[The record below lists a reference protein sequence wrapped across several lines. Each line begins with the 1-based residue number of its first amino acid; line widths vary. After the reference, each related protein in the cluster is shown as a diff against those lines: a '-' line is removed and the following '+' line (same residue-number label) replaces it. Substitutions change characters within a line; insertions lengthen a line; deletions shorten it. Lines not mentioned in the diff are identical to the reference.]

1 MGDRDSRRQPDL
13 ALGPAEKAPWDALF
27 EALMTPPALCSM
39 SQHAS
44 MSRQLEWWQYYPG
57 HVVGKGRGGLFVF
70 NEATH
75 AVRYFKTEAELRSVV
90 TRERLGQPISP
101 RKTPADGWN
110 EAWMPLTASAA
121 GNSRRIVA
129 APATPPKRS
138 KPPCGGIVTKYPRVE
153 RSNPPMQRICGVA
166 GLTNHRAVC
175 ECGFRL
181 RSARLAPA
189 GR

>member
-1 MGDRDSRRQPDL
+1 MVRCLRRL
-13 ALGPAEKAPWDALF
+13 T
-27 EALMTPPALCSM
+27 MTPPALLRRWAAAFCIYVEE
-39 SQHAS
+39 
-44 MSRQLEWWQYYPG
+44 LEWWQYYPG

-70 NEATH
+70 SEATH
-75 AVRYFKTEAELRSVV
+75 AVRYFKGAEGGAAQRCHARTAPGGRYL
-90 TRERLGQPISP
+90 P

-110 EAWMPLTASAA
+110 EAWMPLIRERCRQFEKDSGGTSHTSEEVKAA
-121 GNSRRIVA
+121 MRRYCD
-129 APATPPKRS
+129 R
-138 KPPCGGIVTKYPRVE
+138 YPRVE